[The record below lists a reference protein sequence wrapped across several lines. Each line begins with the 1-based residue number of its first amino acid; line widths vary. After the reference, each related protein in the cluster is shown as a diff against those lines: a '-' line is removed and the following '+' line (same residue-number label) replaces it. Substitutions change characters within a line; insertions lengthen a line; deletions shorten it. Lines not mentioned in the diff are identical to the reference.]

1 MFFVAPGK
9 RLLLSWVR
17 LFLFI
22 FLGRGDTSK
31 GCFERGIMNDPYK
44 TRQTLIQRV
53 KESPDER
60 SWEEFI
66 STYQPYIKA
75 IVRNMNIVE
84 HDAEDIVQQV
94 MLKVWKNIGELEND
108 PNKRFRSWLGTIT
121 ANCVRGFIRK
131 RRSDTARLEKA
142 SRDETLSYIDSIRLP
157 EIDRIA
163 EQRWGVHIF
172 NLALDRIERLFQ
184 VRRFRFFCSV

>member
-60 SWEEFI
+60 SWEEFFR
-66 STYQPYIKA
+66 
-75 IVRNMNIVE
+75 VFR
-84 HDAEDIVQQV
+84 
-94 MLKVWKNIGELEND
+94 IGL
-108 PNKRFRSWLGTIT
+108 
-121 ANCVRGFIRK
+121 
-131 RRSDTARLEKA
+131 SDSAFSFERDGSM
-142 SRDETLSYIDSIRLP
+142 SR
-157 EIDRIA
+157 
-163 EQRWGVHIF
+163 
-172 NLALDRIERLFQ
+172 
-184 VRRFRFFCSV
+184 